1 MCRDEP
7 NVPEGKRDK
16 RWLFVLVSN
25 TSLGVRRW
33 SYPHT
38 NITRQE
44 RRVGKSAFVLVG
56 LGAYLVLILPLPTA
70 QLTLISLCLAG
81 ILVAINIVGVKQ
93 SGYLQVLVSFVL
105 LVLFAFSAEGAI
117 QIRPGQF
124 QPFFEKGVGG
134 LLAVTGFVFVSYA
147 GLTKI
152 ASIAGEVE
160 RPDRNLPLG
169 ILVSVGGMVPVY
181 VVVGVT
187 PPDLL
192 HSSLTPMADATEQL
206 QCDQRPVP
214 NAGALHPRDRRTA
227 V

>member
-1 MCRDEP
+1 M
-7 NVPEGKRDK
+7 
-16 RWLFVLVSN
+16 
-25 TSLGVRRW
+25 
-33 SYPHT
+33 
-38 NITRQE
+38 
-44 RRVGKSAFVLVG
+44 GKSAFVLVG

-152 ASIAGEVE
+152 ASIAEEVE

-169 ILVSVGGMVPVY
+169 ILISVG
-181 VVVGVT
+181 
-187 PPDLL
+187 
-192 HSSLTPMADATEQL
+192 
-206 QCDQRPVP
+206 
-214 NAGALHPRDRRTA
+214 
-227 V
+227 